1 MFHAWLA
8 ILRLHEAEG
17 FVELVQQSGIG
28 QTHTVSQ
35 LYTER
40 LHTGWLF
47 GHVHVQQAEVEEIG
61 THQLRIHG
69 ETHNP

>member
-1 MFHAWLA
+1 MFHAGLA
-8 ILRLHEAEG
+8 ILRLHKAES
-17 FVELVQQSGIG
+17 FVELMQQFGIG
-28 QTHTVSQ
+28 QAHTVGQ
-35 LYTER
+35 LHAES